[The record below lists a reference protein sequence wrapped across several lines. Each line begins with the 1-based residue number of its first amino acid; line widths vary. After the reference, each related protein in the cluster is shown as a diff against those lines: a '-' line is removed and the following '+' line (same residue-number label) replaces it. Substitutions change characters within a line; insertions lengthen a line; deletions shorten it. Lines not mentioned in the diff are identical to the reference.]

1 MELESEA
8 MSLKD
13 LTIACIGL
21 GRMGAGIARNVQ
33 ASGCR
38 FAVYNRTPEKTQ
50 AVVRAGAAA
59 GRTAREAACG
69 ADIVITSLMGDSS
82 VFDTLLGDDG
92 ILAGIERGAIHIGTS
107 TISPGASTRI
117 AQLHDELGS
126 HYLA

>member
-1 MELESEA
+1 

-38 FAVYNRTPEKTQ
+38 FVVYNRTPEKMQ
-50 AVVRAGAAA
+50 PFVGAEAA
-59 GRTAREAACG
+59 RTAREAASG
-69 ADIVITSLMGDSS
+69 ADIAITSLMGDSS

-107 TISPGASTRI
+107 TISPGASIRI
-117 AQLHDELGS
+117 AQLHNNQRS
-126 HYLA
+126 HSLA